1 MRFLNFLSVFFLPV
15 FSMEDEVVFELKRFS
30 KKKQT
35 QTKRKRK
42 KTIPGKFKRESFSY
56 NKEFLVFNEKPK
68 SSLKKGTLLKV
79 NIPYSLI
86 ASFNEEFPVYGMVL
100 NPFQGI
106 LSGKIKGVKN
116 TNKAIISF
124 NEIIMDGKIQSIESF
139 PVFLEGDLKES
150 LLKDIALNFFESLP
164 SILSVALQAKIP
176 PAQIHF
182 INSDLKNKIG
192 NLSSLETQKR
202 RLLQYLE
209 IKNIKLLQGIVK

>member
-1 MRFLNFLSVFFLPV
+1 MKFFISLFLIFLFSSPA

-30 KKKQT
+30 KKNQT
-35 QTKRKRK
+35 SRK
-42 KTIPGKFKRESFSY
+42 KTIPEKFKRTSFSY
-56 NKEFLVFNEKPK
+56 NKEYLVFNEKPK
-68 SSLKKGTLLKV
+68 SSLKKGTVLKV

-86 ASFNEEFPVYGMVL
+86 ASFSEEFPVYGIVL

-116 TNKAIISF
+116 TNKALVSF
-124 NEIIMDGKIQSIESF
+124 DEIIIGGEAQAIESF

-150 LLKDIALNFFESLP
+150 LFKDIALNFFESLP
-164 SILSVALQAKIP
+164 SILSAALQAKIP

-202 RLLQYLE
+202 RLIQYLE
-209 IKNIKLLQGIVK
+209 IKNIKLLQVIVK

>member
-1 MRFLNFLSVFFLPV
+1 MKIFIILISVFSSSA

-35 QTKRKRK
+35 QTSRK
-42 KTIPGKFKRESFSY
+42 KTIPEKFKRTSFSY
-56 NKEFLVFNEKPK
+56 NKEFLVFNKKPK
-68 SSLKKGTLLKV
+68 SSLKKGTVLKV

-86 ASFNEEFPVYGMVL
+86 ASFSEEFPVYGIVL

-116 TNKAIISF
+116 TNKALVSF
-124 NEIIMDGKIQSIESF
+124 DEIIIEGKAQAIESF

-150 LLKDIALNFFESLP
+150 ILKDITLNFFESLP
-164 SILSVALQAKIP
+164 SILSAALQAKIP

-182 INSDLKNKIG
+182 INSDLKNKMG
-192 NLSSLETQKR
+192 RLSVIETQKK

-209 IKNIKLLQGIVK
+209 IKNIKLFQIIIK

>member
-1 MRFLNFLSVFFLPV
+1 MKFFILFLISVFSLPV
-15 FSMEDEVVFELKRFS
+15 FSMEDEVVFELKRGE

-35 QTKRKRK
+35 QTKRK
-42 KTIPGKFKRESFSY
+42 KTIPEKFKRKSFSY
-56 NKEFLVFNEKPK
+56 NKEYLVFNEKPK
-68 SSLKKGTLLKV
+68 SSLKKGTVLKV
-79 NIPYSLI
+79 NIPYRLI
-86 ASFNEEFPVYGMVL
+86 ASFNEDFPIYGIVI

-106 LSGKIKGVKN
+106 VLGKIKGVKN

-124 NEIIMDGKIQSIESF
+124 NEIIMDGKTQSIESF
-139 PVFLEGDLKES
+139 PIFLEGDLKES

-164 SILSVALQAKIP
+164 SVLALALQSKIH

-209 IKNIKLLQGIVK
+209 IKI